1 LCYCGE
7 VKTARE
13 IDDVYL
19 KYAEHLLLK
28 CSQLILSKKTSISHA
43 IVTITNTQNNVM
55 TLTSQITTETIA
67 TSF

>member
-1 LCYCGE
+1 MMYIWN
-7 VKTARE
+7 

-28 CSQLILSKKTSISHA
+28 CSQLILSKKASISHA

-67 TSF
+67 TSFWKF